1 MQTKITRVDRAAD
14 LMRKGGT
21 LMQMHTRWGLR
32 WFITGSPG
40 GECDPDVANKL
51 LERPDVQPS
60 NDGLF
65 PGISQTFK
73 IVSRA
78 TGAST

>member
-1 MQTKITRVDRAAD
+1 VQTTKINRVDRAAD

-21 LMQMHTRWGLR
+21 LLQMHTRWGLR
-32 WFITGSPG
+32 WFISPG
-40 GECDPDVANKL
+40 GECTPDVAHKL

-73 IVSRA
+73 ICSRA
-78 TGAST
+78 PGAST